1 MQAAPNDSELIVGQC
16 ELTEAG
22 EAWLREY
29 PRFGGTRAPPN
40 THRRMV
46 ELYIM
51 IHGVPFRT
59 SDLLEWL
66 PDVMVTYR
74 EEFESG
80 DPKSGATDGNEGQ
93 SRMKSNIRQTIE
105 QVLTQDGPRC
115 AEPLLVG
122 HRISS
127 IEVQRY
133 LHPNHVDSIRTRNTE
148 YLRPRTQEGETTS
161 ESDEEQETDVTD
173 TTSNNGEVV
182 AENSGTGHQTA
193 SYPPAT
199 VNVNVEGLSFAPPP
213 PSSSTGSTS
222 SSTNQNTESANNTT
236 PGFVYVLVRVVRHGE
251 SQILHHIVK
260 IGEVGSSEESLDVES
275 EMLQGGSLSNREY
288 KYQSSTESV
297 IQDTQGRFIHHQIIA
312 VIPCE
317 DNRGFHERSGVGNAL
332 HNEGFGRIGNIPQQ
346 ENYRVFNP
354 LEIGEDESGIEA
366 RRNSLTNLLSV
377 VRNYAEENDECH
389 EMFVFQDRL
398 QQLGIDMDLSDC

>member
-1 MQAAPNDSELIVGQC
+1 MQAAPNGSELVVGQC

-29 PRFGGTRAPPN
+29 PRFGGVRAPRHA
-40 THRRMV
+40 HRTMV

-51 IHGVPFRT
+51 THGVPFGML
-59 SDLLEWL
+59 DLLEWL
-66 PDVMVTYR
+66 PDVMDTYR
-74 EEFESG
+74 QLYLEG
-80 DPKSGATDGNEGQ
+80 PPKSGASGGNLWQ
-93 SRMKSNIRQTIE
+93 SGFKSNIRQQIE
-105 QVLTQDGPRC
+105 QTLTQDGPKC
-115 AEPLLVG
+115 TNPLLVA
-122 HRISS
+122 HKISGRT
-127 IEVQRY
+127 INN

-161 ESDEEQETDVTD
+161 ESDEEQETDVID

-199 VNVNVEGLSFAPPP
+199 VNVNVEGLSFAPAP

-251 SQILHHIVK
+251 NLILHHIVK
-260 IGEVGSSEESLDVES
+260 IGEVGSSDESLNVES
-275 EMLQGGSLSNREY
+275 EMEPGGSLSNREY

-297 IQDTQGRFIHHQIIA
+297 VEDTQGRFIHHQIVA
-312 VIPCE
+312 VVPCE
-317 DNRGFHERSGVGNAL
+317 DNRGFHERSGVGTAI
-332 HNEGFGRIGNIPQQ
+332 HDEGFGRIGNIPQQ

-354 LEIGEDESGIEA
+354 QEIGEDESGIEA
-366 RRNSLTNLLSV
+366 RRNALTNLLSV
-377 VRNYAEENDECH
+377 VRTYAEENDECH

-398 QQLGIDMDLSDC
+398 QQLGIDMDSI